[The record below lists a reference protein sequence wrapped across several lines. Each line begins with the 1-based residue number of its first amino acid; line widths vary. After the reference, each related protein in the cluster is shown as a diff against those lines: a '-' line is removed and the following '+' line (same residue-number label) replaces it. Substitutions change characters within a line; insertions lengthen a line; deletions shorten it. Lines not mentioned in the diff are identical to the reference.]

1 MNLCDELRYT
11 DVAVHLCY
19 LEQNWLQGTGIL
31 SLKNKT
37 KYLYIVVNLLS
48 FKSTVKEKII
58 TCNLFYFT
66 AT

>member
-1 MNLCDELRYT
+1 MNLCDELWYT

-48 FKSTVKEKII
+48 FRALLKK
-58 TCNLFYFT
+58 NN
-66 AT
+66 

>member
-48 FKSTVKEKII
+48 FKSTVKE
-58 TCNLFYFT
+58 N
-66 AT
+66 